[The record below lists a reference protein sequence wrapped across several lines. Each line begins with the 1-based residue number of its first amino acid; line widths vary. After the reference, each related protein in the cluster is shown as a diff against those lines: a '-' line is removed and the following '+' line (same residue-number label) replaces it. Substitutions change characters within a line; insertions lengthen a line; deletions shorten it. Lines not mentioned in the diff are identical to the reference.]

1 MANSTKVRRGA
12 VFILRAKHGRDGLL
26 KAVSFVTLV
35 RTKKVETQQKCEAGG
50 SPVNFGAYPLCLIHS
65 RKGNW
70 LHVGSTPTTPTI
82 KVLNLVYIMLAYKD
96 IDVLTPCYFI
106 DTKKIYMD
114 IVVIDEKNTEF
125 SEDYNGREISVTT
138 MKFTGSDDKKYEF
151 NEAEDSGHILFFKL
165 EHLDEALA
173 LMKKIAKDR
182 LEELE
187 TEKEHIEAI
196 LSYIDKKVLI
206 SV

>member
-1 MANSTKVRRGA
+1 
-12 VFILRAKHGRDGLL
+12 
-26 KAVSFVTLV
+26 
-35 RTKKVETQQKCEAGG
+35 
-50 SPVNFGAYPLCLIHS
+50 
-65 RKGNW
+65 
-70 LHVGSTPTTPTI
+70 
-82 KVLNLVYIMLAYKD
+82 
-96 IDVLTPCYFI
+96 
-106 DTKKIYMD
+106 MD

-151 NEAEDSGHILFFKL
+151 NEAEDSGHIFFFKL

-187 TEKEHIEAI
+187 TEKEHIEAM